1 MNRNEFELIES
12 YMLHCMSDS
21 AHDKEHVYRVLYT
34 ALDIAQFENDIDY
47 DVLITACLLHDVGR
61 KEQIEN
67 PNLCHA
73 EVGADKAK
81 AFLLKKGYD
90 TTFSEKVAQCIRV
103 HRFRSNNP
111 PKSIEEKVLFDAD
124 KIDVTGTLGIARS
137 LLYRG
142 KVEEPLYLIDENG
155 SISDGTLDTSPSFMK
170 EYKFKLEKLYSKFY
184 TTRGMEIANERQHSA
199 TAFYENLLGEVRSS
213 YNGKSILDD
222 ITVRNQPK

>member
-1 MNRNEFELIES
+1 MNRREFELIES
-12 YMLHCMSDS
+12 HMLRCMSDS

-34 ALDIAQFENDIDY
+34 ALDIAQFESDIDY
-47 DVLITACLLHDVGR
+47 DILITSCLLHDIGR

-73 EVGADKAK
+73 EVGANKAK
-81 AFLLKKGYD
+81 AFLIENGYCVA
-90 TTFSEKVAQCIRV
+90 FAEKVAQCIRV

-111 PKSIEEKVLFDAD
+111 PKTTEEKVLFDAD

-155 SISDGTLDTSPSFMK
+155 VVSDGTFDTSPSFMK

-184 TTRGMEIANERQHSA
+184 TRRGKEIAAERQHSA
-199 TAFYENLLGEVRSS
+199 IAFYESLLNEVRSS
-213 YNGKSILDD
+213 YNGKSNLDE
-222 ITVRNQPK
+222 IIKQ

>member
-1 MNRNEFELIES
+1 MNRQEFVMIENH
-12 YMLHCMSDS
+12 MLSCMSDS

-34 ALDIAQFENDIDY
+34 ALDIAQYENNINYDI
-47 DVLITACLLHDVGR
+47 LITACLLHDIGR
-61 KEQIEN
+61 NEQIEN

-73 EVGADKAK
+73 EVGANKART
-81 AFLLKKGYD
+81 FLLENGYD
-90 TTFSEKVAQCIRV
+90 INFTEKVAQCIRV

-111 PKSIEEKVLFDAD
+111 PKAIEEKVLFDAD

-155 SISDGTLDTSPSFMK
+155 VVSDGTLDEFPSFMK

-184 TTRGMEIANERQHSA
+184 TKRGTEIANERKHSA
-199 TAFYENLLGEVRSS
+199 IAFYENLLSEVRSS
-213 YNGKSILDD
+213 YINKSKLNEI
-222 ITVRNQPK
+222 INP

>member
-1 MNRNEFELIES
+1 MNRPEFELIEN
-12 YMLHCMSDS
+12 YMIRCMSDS

-47 DVLITACLLHDVGR
+47 DVLITACLLHDIGR

-67 PNLCHA
+67 PDLCHA
-73 EVGADKAK
+73 EVGANKAK
-81 AFLLKKGYD
+81 AFLLENEYD
-90 TTFSEKVAQCIRV
+90 KTFAEKVAQCIRV

-111 PKSIEEKVLFDAD
+111 PKTTEEKVLFDAD

-155 SISDGTLDTSPSFMK
+155 AVSDGTFDTSPSFMK

-184 TTRGMEIANERQHSA
+184 TARGMEIANERQHSA
-199 TAFYENLLGEVRSS
+199 LAFYESLLHEVRSS
-213 YNGKSILDD
+213 YNSKSRLNEI
-222 ITVRNQPK
+222 IK